1 MKRFFTLFMAVWA
14 LLSISQTV
22 KADKVTV
29 HFIDKKG
36 WSKYDAYV
44 FDTSTDNTISTDH
57 AWPGNRTDYTI
68 KTVNDQNVVTWT
80 IDLGTCT
87 LANARIVFNDGVSSS
102 NNKFPSSGGF
112 NVVNDGYYDNSG
124 ITSNPS
130 EGGSTGGGS
139 GSETTYPT
147 ITVKSDYNGGSWSNS
162 SNSNFN
168 FTTTNGKIYTCT
180 LDNVPSGTEA
190 IYFRIVKEGKE
201 YGPNSDASQ
210 DLVLTSSYQQTYAG
224 ASKALKIVPTSGKT
238 SYTITFNYEN
248 NQIMYDASESGGTG
262 GGGTTV
268 DWNTVTTNR
277 LKDHVYTQGFYLA
290 GNFFSFSGNQ
300 ITYDDAVFKF
310 QQQKNDATIES
321 GKDYEVYKVEIPA
334 SLKAHAQ
341 VMYVDEFGNIKNI
354 FGPSSAYPID
364 KSHPNTDGFIG
375 WLDTKANDCE
385 PITQENANYWDFVS
399 RNVSTTDYSDGMYN
413 LYIAVDATTH
423 TVKKW
428 KIAHDSDKRVT
439 YFISDATDAT
449 AMPIYDAYDKN
460 VEYFS
465 NRFYGSVNFA
475 EDRSYYVISNI
486 VRDREDAIV
495 NRTKG
500 TYGTVV
506 PGSGETDPKSK
517 YNPTTNKLFLM
528 GNGGLDFEGKDP
540 NNSVCPNEKPIKF
553 GADWSGNQ
561 IVEYNPNKSN
571 RDRANKDEHLG
582 FVGEVQF
589 QGGVRVKITSVSMVG
604 DAIPGTFKV
613 DETTGKEVWDFT
625 SKAADMTYDDVEQCY
640 TTTVVTT
647 VGDGEKHFRFVGN
660 HNKDINWYEDTDGSE
675 PEKMARTLY
684 TDNKKKGHSADTSDP
699 NKVDYTQDGSFGSD
713 VYHIIWNR
721 PAGRWTVRLYF
732 YTRNVA
738 GEPVTDYYYTINA
751 NHDLVLRDF
760 EDVVYKTEGEREI
773 LLRGGYRFFR
783 TWSDNK
789 AWKVSKDVDIFIVDN
804 MTEGTNSVEF
814 SLKKIP
820 DTGSAHV
827 IPAGVGVILA
837 TKKDAKTIEG
847 GGKFY
852 PRPSL
857 TSYNTLVIPME
868 EYTGTETTAGYSGN
882 RLEPMVEAGV
892 VPTYNEATDEYNYL
906 FGFFRA
912 QKGLNDYI
920 NYTAQQFVLGF
931 WLSKGTGLFYSNS
944 AYLPVASAT
953 AAKMKLGTKYDQFK
967 KDPDTGKSKYIPA
980 LLFDF
985 ANVGSTTGINE
996 VVNQSTKLND
1006 GKYYNLSGQQVE
1018 KPTAGGIYI
1027 HNGRKFVVK

>member
-1 MKRFFTLFMAVWA
+1 MKKRFTLMMMVLCFLMSIPLKMMAYDKITAV
-14 LLSISQTV
+14 SHYNQT
-22 KADKVTV
+22 D
-29 HFIDKKG
+29 
-36 WSKYDAYV
+36 W
-44 FDTSTDNTISTDH
+44 TD
-57 AWPGNRTDYTI
+57 
-68 KTVNDQNVVTWT
+68 
-80 IDLGTCT
+80 
-87 LANARIVFNDGVSSS
+87 
-102 NNKFPSSGGF
+102 
-112 NVVNDGYYDNSG
+112 
-124 ITSNPS
+124 
-130 EGGSTGGGS
+130 
-139 GSETTYPT
+139 
-147 ITVKSDYNGGSWSNS
+147 
-162 SNSNFN
+162 NSNFN
-168 FTTTNGKIYTCT
+168 FTTTDGIIYTCT
-180 LDNVPSGTEA
+180 LDNVPSSTEA
-190 IYFRIVKEGKE
+190 IWFRIVKGGVQ
-201 YGPNSDASQ
+201 YGPGTSSSA
-210 DLVLTSSYQQTYAG
+210 DLVLTGTYQQIYEGTNN
-224 ASKALKIVPTSGKT
+224 ALKIVPTSGKT
-238 SYTITFNYEN
+238 SYTITYDSEN
-248 NQIMYDASESGGTG
+248 NKIKYDAPEGGGGTG
-262 GGGTTV
+262 GDGSTTV
-268 DWNTVTTNR
+268 DWNTVSTNR
-277 LKDHVYTQGFYLA
+277 LKGRVYSQGFYLA
-290 GNFFSFSGNQ
+290 GNFFSFSGNE

-364 KSHPNTDGFIG
+364 KTRPNTDEFIG

-385 PITQENANYWDFVS
+385 PITQENANYWDFAS
-399 RNVSTTDYSDGMYN
+399 RNVSESEYSDGMYN

-486 VRDREDAIV
+486 VRSRDNDIV
-495 NRTKG
+495 NRTKD

-506 PGSGETDPKSK
+506 PTSVETDPKSK

-571 RDRANKDEHLG
+571 WDRANKDEHLG

-647 VGDGEKHFRFVGN
+647 VADGDKQFRFVGN
-660 HNKDINWYEDTDGSE
+660 HDPKINWFEDTDGTE
-675 PEKMARTLY
+675 ADKMAKTPY
-684 TDNKKKGHSADTSDP
+684 TSKTATGHSADTSDP
-699 NKVDYTQDGSFGSD
+699 NKVNYTEKGENSEDT
-713 VYHIIWNR
+713 YHIIWNR

-760 EDVVYKTEGEREI
+760 EDVEYKGEKRYI
-773 LLRGGYRFFR
+773 LKRGDYKFFR

-820 DTGSAHV
+820 DTGTAHV
-827 IPAGVGVILA
+827 IPAHVGVILA
-837 TKKDAKTIEG
+837 TKKDAKTIDG

-868 EYTGTETTAGYSGN
+868 EYTGAETTADYSEN
-882 RLEPMVEAGV
+882 CLNTMIEAGV

-920 NYTAQQFVLGF
+920 NYTDNQFVLGF
-931 WLSKGTGLFYSNS
+931 WLSKGAGLFYSNS
-944 AYLPVASAT
+944 AYLPVKRAT